1 MRALL
6 SFEGT
11 HQTHTNSLL
20 MVKVLAI
27 AHFCKGE
34 RLLKTFQELG
44 CQTVL
49 LSRADLQ
56 DKPWPRELVEEV
68 FFVNDFRH
76 RRDFLNAV
84 SYLHQDRD
92 FDVVAPLDEYAVST
106 CATVR
111 AHLALP
117 GLCEGTTRKVRDK
130 LTMRCAARRNDIPVP
145 RFCGFNNKR
154 QIAGLMADS
163 TAPWMVKPRSAG
175 GSVRIHKLWSEREVW
190 ELWESLGDKRS
201 YHLMEEFVEADVYHV
216 DTVVHEG
223 KVLLEVPG
231 RYAIPPFDVWHSGG
245 VFCAQ
250 TVPRKSKTAQDLLRL
265 NRRVL
270 EAMGIRNGVNHVEFL
285 GRGEDIYFLEIA
297 ARVPGSNLDQLA
309 TASTGVD
316 LYRESARLQYC
327 AVTDEPYKLDKF
339 HYREAGIVQCLAQQE
354 TPSLGKVGELPE
366 LTWTWCADYHVGV
379 AFASPKASRID
390 DITAELLDH
399 FRERHLAV
407 LPASDS
413 PA

>member
-11 HQTHTNSLL
+11 HQTHTKSLL

-154 QIAGLMADS
+154 H
-163 TAPWMVKPRSAG
+163 P
-175 GSVRIHKLWSEREVW
+175 VRV
-190 ELWESLGDKRS
+190 
-201 YHLMEEFVEADVYHV
+201 
-216 DTVVHEG
+216 
-223 KVLLEVPG
+223 
-231 RYAIPPFDVWHSGG
+231 
-245 VFCAQ
+245 
-250 TVPRKSKTAQDLLRL
+250 
-265 NRRVL
+265 
-270 EAMGIRNGVNHVEFL
+270 
-285 GRGEDIYFLEIA
+285 
-297 ARVPGSNLDQLA
+297 
-309 TASTGVD
+309 
-316 LYRESARLQYC
+316 
-327 AVTDEPYKLDKF
+327 
-339 HYREAGIVQCLAQQE
+339 
-354 TPSLGKVGELPE
+354 
-366 LTWTWCADYHVGV
+366 
-379 AFASPKASRID
+379 
-390 DITAELLDH
+390 
-399 FRERHLAV
+399 
-407 LPASDS
+407 
-413 PA
+413 